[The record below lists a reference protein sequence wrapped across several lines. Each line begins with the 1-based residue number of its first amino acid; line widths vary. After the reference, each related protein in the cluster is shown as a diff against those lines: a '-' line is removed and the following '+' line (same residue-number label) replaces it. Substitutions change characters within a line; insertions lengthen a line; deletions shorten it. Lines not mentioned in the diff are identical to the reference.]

1 MEWLDLVVPAVAILA
16 LFAAIGLIVTAV
28 RQGRAIRR
36 LEERLA
42 RTGDSAV
49 EAPLQRIADLQARHA
64 PHRAPRHPAP
74 AAHGAAV
81 GVSALVL
88 VALVGGVWYLFI
100 RDDDGSASADTGR
113 PAAATQ
119 QTQAAPAAPPPDQA
133 AVPDEVPTIDKSAH
147 TVAVFNASG
156 IDGVAGDIVA
166 PALENEGYQVPL
178 VANPLDGDTDRQKSV
193 VMYSDG
199 QRRAA
204 QNVAKDLGIARAP
217 PLDGYTTDQV
227 GDVDVIVLVARHR
240 QQRDRCHAVVTVRA
254 ASAGCRGG
262 AGGVRCASA
271 RSCRSARRKEAT
283 MAVYPATAAGRARA
297 DVHRLRLSRHQVYA
311 CRSCRDAVRVTSAH
325 YLPEGCPACGA
336 STWGTT
342 CAARTVSN
350 ATPSVARDPGP
361 CPLPRLWA
369 QRLDPGERQATGA
382 PGEPAPVRR
391 GAIRAPRRPASR
403 SPRPPP
409 QAAAPLG
416 GKLPPVERRAPRRAV
431 GSAEAAGRGPR
442 GGARR

>member
-64 PHRAPRHPAP
+64 PSSGGPDIQRQLRV
-74 AAHGAAV
+74 GAAV

-119 QTQAAPAAPPPDQA
+119 QTQTAPAAPPPDQA

-178 VANPLDGDTDRQKSV
+178 VANPPDGDTDRQKSV

-227 GDVDVIVLVARHR
+227 GDVDVIVLVGLDIANNGI
-240 QQRDRCHAVVTVRA
+240 A
-254 ASAGCRGG
+254 
-262 AGGVRCASA
+262 
-271 RSCRSARRKEAT
+271 
-283 MAVYPATAAGRARA
+283 
-297 DVHRLRLSRHQVYA
+297 
-311 CRSCRDAVRVTSAH
+311 
-325 YLPEGCPACGA
+325 
-336 STWGTT
+336 
-342 CAARTVSN
+342 
-350 ATPSVARDPGP
+350 ATP
-361 CPLPRLWA
+361 
-369 QRLDPGERQATGA
+369 
-382 PGEPAPVRR
+382 
-391 GAIRAPRRPASR
+391 
-403 SPRPPP
+403 
-409 QAAAPLG
+409 
-416 GKLPPVERRAPRRAV
+416 
-431 GSAEAAGRGPR
+431 
-442 GGARR
+442 